1 MMADKRLRILIAD
14 ELDQQAVQIE
24 RTLNNLGYF
33 RVVPVGSLD
42 ELLTM
47 VQSAY
52 EPFDLLIANT
62 DMAVRSGVDLPRF
75 CKNSEHVRHALLYE
89 SQKRIETELAD
100 PGGERLSTSV
110 TQLPDRDA
118 LQTFMAIVESPKAP
132 PEHRVRVIGDGIR
145 VRKSLSSPPL

>member
-1 MMADKRLRILIAD
+1 MMADKTLRILIAD

-89 SQKRIETELAD
+89 SQKRVETEPAD
-100 PGGERLSTSV
+100 NGERLSTSV
-110 TQLPDRDA
+110 AQLPDRDA
-118 LQTFMAIVESPKAP
+118 LQTFMAIVESPKAS
-132 PEHRVRVIGDGIR
+132 PEHRVRVIGEGVR
-145 VRKSLSSPPL
+145 TRKSLSSPPL

>member
-1 MMADKRLRILIAD
+1 MMADKTLRILIAD
-14 ELDQQAVQIE
+14 ELGQQAVQIE

-33 RVVPVGSLD
+33 RVVPVRSLD

-75 CKNSEHVRHALLYE
+75 CMNTEHVRHALLYE
-89 SQKRIETELAD
+89 SQKQIETELTDAS
-100 PGGERLSTSV
+100 GERLHTSV
-110 TQLPDRDA
+110 TQLPDLEA
-118 LQTFMAIVESPKAP
+118 LRTFMAIVESPKAP
-132 PEHRVRVIGDGIR
+132 SEHRVRVIGDGIR
-145 VRKSLSSPPL
+145 TRKSLSSPPP